1 MGLSPV
7 AAQACEGLVA
17 GVLVQAIARGFS
29 RRKNMAEAKT
39 AVANK
44 PIWVDLSS
52 SDAAGARDFYSKL
65 FGWKIEVNPDPQYG
79 GYAMAKLGGKDVAGI
94 GPKQMAEQ
102 PSAWMVYIGAPD
114 AADISKKAEA
124 AGGKVIVAPMQVGDQ
139 GLMAVIQDPTG
150 GVVGIW
156 QGQ

>member
-44 PIWVDLSS
+44 PIWIDLSS
-52 SDAAGARDFYSKL
+52 GDAAGARDFYSKL
-65 FGWKIEVNPDPQYG
+65 FGWKVEVDPDPQYG

-94 GPKQMAEQ
+94 GPKQMAEA
-102 PSAWMVYIGAPD
+102 PSAWAVSIGRPHV
-114 AADISKKAEA
+114 ADGVKEDEA
-124 AGGKVIVAPMQVGDQ
+124 AGG
-139 GLMAVIQDPTG
+139 
-150 GVVGIW
+150 
-156 QGQ
+156 